1 MRVPATEKTKHL
13 NLLEVWSIDMAT
25 WYRIGQVMTLHDAH
39 GAAVNPPVVGRR
51 EGSID
56 KELGRGQK

>member
-25 WYRIGQVMTLHDAH
+25 WYRIGQVMTLMEQ
-39 GAAVNPPVVGRR
+39 R
-51 EGSID
+51 
-56 KELGRGQK
+56 